1 MQGGALMSSVELFQ
15 KGGPV
20 MYLLFLCSLTVAAI
34 AIDRWLCYKK
44 AGLGAA
50 DLLRDIT
57 NFSHSRQAD
66 EMQKAAQGKDN
77 VVAVLTNAGTRA
89 NAAGENVQIVI
100 DAAYSDLA
108 MELRTRL
115 NYLSMIVTMAPLLG
129 LLGTISGM
137 IQSFSIFNLQAGQPM
152 AITGGIGEAL
162 IATATGLCVSIFAL
176 LVHTYFAQRMDK
188 ILTTMEKTEAVV
200 IAGLTARGESYAT

>member
-1 MQGGALMSSVELFQ
+1 MSSVELFQ

-34 AIDRWLCYKK
+34 AIDRWLFYKK
-44 AGLGAA
+44 AGLGAT

-57 NFSHSRQAD
+57 KLSHGRQAN
-66 EMQKAAQGKDN
+66 EMQNAAQGKDN
-77 VVAVLTNAGTRA
+77 VVAVLTVAGTKA
-89 NAAGENVQIVI
+89 IAVGENVQLVL
-100 DAAYSDLA
+100 DATYSDLA
-108 MELRTRL
+108 MQLRTRL

-137 IQSFSIFNLQAGQPM
+137 IQSFSVFNLQAGQPM

-162 IATATGLCVSIFAL
+162 IATATGLCVSIFSL
-176 LVHTYFAQRMDK
+176 IVHTYFAQRMDTL
-188 ILTTMEKTEAVV
+188 LTTMEKTEAAV
-200 IAGLTARGESYAT
+200 IVGLTTGSENDAA